1 MGVLKEGADLN
12 KVEAKVQD
20 NFETGRI
27 TLKRT
32 KMKKRGYVFKEKSQP
47 QKVTSNSVADNN
59 ATDISKDSE
68 VMKFFTLPAEYA
80 FVARAISQ
88 MDGVGKGLDPDFDFI
103 SACAPY
109 LVEVKGVNKYL
120 KEEATKV
127 ILGYEKRILDW
138 EKKLFQRFGFDASRY
153 VDTKKA
159 KPTTDD
165 PTNNGDQS
173 DM

>member
-1 MGVLKEGADLN
+1 
-12 KVEAKVQD
+12 
-20 NFETGRI
+20 
-27 TLKRT
+27 
-32 KMKKRGYVFKEKSQP
+32 
-47 QKVTSNSVADNN
+47 
-59 ATDISKDSE
+59 
-68 VMKFFTLPAEYA
+68 
-80 FVARAISQ
+80 

-103 SACAPY
+103 SACALY

-159 KPTTDD
+159 KSTTDD